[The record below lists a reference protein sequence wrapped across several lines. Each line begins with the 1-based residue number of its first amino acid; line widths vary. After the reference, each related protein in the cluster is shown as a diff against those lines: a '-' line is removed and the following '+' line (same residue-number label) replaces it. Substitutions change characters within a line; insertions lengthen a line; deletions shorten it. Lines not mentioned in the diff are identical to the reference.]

1 MFCFLLCL
9 TVCAAPVLAA
19 NDEYT
24 DGFFYWSNGAGVNL
38 TGGGQSVNLLNGYF
52 PATLSSDDA
61 NALNEPYRNF
71 RIYGAPFTFSSS
83 VAPTFSFNSFY
94 VEVLFGVPAPLSV
107 TISSDPNTNLLTT
120 SCYLDCQGLDG
131 KVWKSGGQ
139 IAYCQKSD
147 WVCDDKYYSNTEGI
161 DQSMT
166 AGTYDVKRYFGYR
179 FYFDNF
185 SNLKTLSAE
194 KWRLLMAVQNFGLY
208 SFSDPDYVHGIFDEV
223 TVTTGILQE
232 INGSLTDIKTST
244 AVIQQDVSEIRNGL
258 QDSNSSIWQSF
269 KDSVSG
275 LFVPSADE
283 LNASIGG
290 FNQLASEKLG
300 GAYQA
305 VGIVNNGVQSVTNK
319 FKNPGNSPGV
329 EFPGISVPLGGDV
342 GTVILAASQT
352 VTIPEQITNVL
363 YPVAGVI
370 IPIVCVIWTIR
381 QCTDMVECFMS
392 GMSYAEFLHR
402 NSDEED
408 DEV

>member
-1 MFCFLLCL
+1 M
-9 TVCAAPVLAA
+9 AA

-24 DGFFYWSNGAGVNL
+24 DGFFYWSNGAEVNL
-38 TGGGQSVNLLNGYF
+38 TGGGQSVNFLNGYF
-52 PATLSSDDA
+52 PATVSSDDA

-71 RIYGAPFTFSSS
+71 RIYGKPFIFSSF
-83 VAPTFSFNSFY
+83 VVPTFSFSSFY
-94 VEVLFGVPAPLSV
+94 VEVLFGVPAPLTV
-107 TISSDPNTNLLTT
+107 TISPDANTALLTT

-131 KVWKSGGQ
+131 DTWKSGGK

-147 WVCDDKYYSNTEGI
+147 WVCDDKYYSNTVGI
-161 DQSMT
+161 QQSMT

-185 SNLKTLSAE
+185 SNTKTLSAE

-208 SFSDPDYVHGIFDEV
+208 SFSNPDYVQGIYDEV
-223 TVTTGILQE
+223 TINTGILQD
-232 INGSLTDIKTST
+232 INGTLTDIKTST
-244 AVIQQDVSEIRNGL
+244 ATIQSDLSEINSAL
-258 QDSNSSIWQSF
+258 FNSNSGIWNSF
-269 KDSVSG
+269 KKSLQSM
-275 LFVPSADE
+275 FVPTADQ
-283 LNASIGG
+283 LSSLKGG
-290 FNQLASEKLG
+290 FDQLAQEKLG
-300 GAYQA
+300 GAYQTIDL
-305 VGIVNNGVQSVTNK
+305 VDNGVQSVVNK
-319 FKNPGNSPGV
+319 FKNPGSSPGV

-342 GTVILAASQT
+342 GTVTLAASQT
-352 VTIPEQITNVL
+352 VTIPEQITSVL

-402 NSDEED
+402 NSDKED